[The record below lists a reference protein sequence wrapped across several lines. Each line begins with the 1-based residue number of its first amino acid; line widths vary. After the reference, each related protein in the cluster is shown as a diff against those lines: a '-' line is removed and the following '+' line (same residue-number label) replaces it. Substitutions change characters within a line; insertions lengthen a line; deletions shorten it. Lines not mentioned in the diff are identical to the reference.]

1 MNILWVLLLVMSLF
15 MVVVTVIKIIVFTI
29 LKQKENKYH
38 IEMGRKKWFDTFGED
53 IFNDKYYKG

>member
-1 MNILWVLLLVMSLF
+1 MNILWILLLVISLF
-15 MVVVTVIKIIVFTI
+15 TVVATVIKIIVFTI